1 MSEMHWLPVSWI
13 MNISQ
18 ASSCSKV
25 QGKEDPYLLRGDLCE
40 VGSDICSSEGS
51 WLLPLSDSCQ
61 SPFPLTYDTS
71 WSELHCNC
79 HLLALLTSWSEC
91 ERRRASQS
99 QFWVIRGWI
108 CTHQH
113 HLEELTASEEK
124 THFKYPSFQTAEVY
138 CIKDF
143 PNTLNFSW
151 KKAGEIL
158 FQRSIQVENTL

>member
-1 MSEMHWLPVSWI
+1 MSEEHWLPVSWI

-18 ASSCSKV
+18 ASNCSEV
-25 QGKEDPYLLRGDLCE
+25 QGKKDPYLLSGGLRE

-79 HLLALLTSWSEC
+79 HLSALLTSWSAC

-99 QFWVIRGWI
+99 RFWVIRGWI

-113 HLEELTASEEK
+113 HLEELTASK
-124 THFKYPSFQTAEVY
+124 KRHILNIQRPSKLLKYTAYKISPTLWILVERKQGKFYFREVY
-138 CIKDF
+138 
-143 PNTLNFSW
+143 S
-151 KKAGEIL
+151 
-158 FQRSIQVENTL
+158 